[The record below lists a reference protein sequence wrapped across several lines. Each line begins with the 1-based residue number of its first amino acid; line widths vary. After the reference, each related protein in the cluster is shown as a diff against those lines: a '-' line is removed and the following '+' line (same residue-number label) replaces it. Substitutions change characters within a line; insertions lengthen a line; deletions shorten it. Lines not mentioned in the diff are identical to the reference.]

1 MATVWLLS
9 GSMSDVLERAR
20 AWILGDPDHR
30 TRDELSALLDS
41 GDRTE
46 LADRMDGTL
55 AFGTAGL
62 RGVVEA
68 GSNRMNR
75 ATVIRTTRG
84 LADFLLAR
92 HGGAPA
98 APVVVG
104 RDARLSSSVFM
115 RDTVGV
121 LSAAGLRVRFWE
133 EEVPTPLVAYAVRVL
148 GACAGVMITASH
160 NPPRDNGYKVYDA
173 NGAQIIPPVDAAIAA
188 AIDRVGA
195 AADVPLTDPLRRDAG
210 EGTAPVPPDVWDGY
224 REGLARLRSPATVN
238 PGLRIVYTP
247 MHGVGWRYM
256 SELLTEAGY
265 RDVHPVDEQAGP
277 DGHFPTLPFPN
288 PEEPGA
294 MDLALDLARRIEAD
308 LVLANDPDADRLGV
322 AVPGAGGWVS
332 LTGNQVGVLL
342 TDYILSRRPDGGTQP
357 LVISTIVSSPM
368 ARHVAAARDARFE
381 TTLTGFKWIMN
392 AALDIEAAGE
402 AALAFGFEEALGHA
416 VGGLAYDKDGLS
428 AALFMADL
436 ASECRNQG
444 ETVLDRLE
452 GLYRRFGLWV
462 SVQRSIRRPG
472 SGGASEIAGAMRR
485 LAADPPD
492 RLGGVAV
499 VGRTD
504 YRRGADRR
512 PRWLGA
518 ASLIEL
524 RLQDRTRVLVRPSG
538 TEPKLKIYVDSTRPV
553 AGTDEPSVIQRDL
566 ELHAGA
572 VASDLAEHIGL

>member
-1 MATVWLLS
+1 
-9 GSMSDVLERAR
+9 MSDVVDRAR

-30 TRDELSALLDS
+30 TGAELSALIDS
-41 GDRTE
+41 GNRTE

-84 LADFLLAR
+84 LADYLLAR
-92 HGGAPA
+92 HGGAPSG
-98 APVVVG
+98 PVVVG
-104 RDARLSSSVFM
+104 RDARPSSAGFM

-121 LSAAGLRVRFWE
+121 LSAAGMAVRFWE

-173 NGAQIIPPVDAAIAA
+173 NGAQIIPPVDAGVSA

-195 AADVPLTDPLRRDAG
+195 AAEVPSTDAPLRQAG
-210 EGTAPVPPDVWDGY
+210 EGTGPVSPDVWDRY
-224 REGLARLRSPATVN
+224 RNDLARLRSPATVD

-256 SELLTEAGY
+256 RELLAEAGY
-265 RDVHPVDEQAGP
+265 RDVHPVAEQAEP
-277 DGHFPTLPFPN
+277 DGRFPTLPFPN

-294 MDLALDLARRIEAD
+294 MDLALALARRVGAD

-322 AVPGAGGWVS
+322 AVPGAEGWVD

-342 TDYILSRRPDGGTQP
+342 TDYILSHRPGRGAAGGRQP
-357 LVISTIVSSPM
+357 LIISTIVSSPM
-368 ARHVAAARDARFE
+368 AGLVAAARGARFE

-392 AALDIEAAGE
+392 AALDIEAAGRV
-402 AALAFGFEEALGHA
+402 ALAFGFEEALGHA

-436 ASECRNQG
+436 ASACRKRG
-444 ETVLDRLE
+444 ETVLDRLDA
-452 GLYRRFGLWV
+452 LYRRFGLWV
-462 SVQRSIRRPG
+462 SVQRSIRRSG
-472 SGGASEIAGAMRR
+472 SDGACQIAGAMQR

-499 VGRTD
+499 VGMTD
-504 YRRGADRR
+504 YRKGTARR

-518 ASLIEL
+518 ASLVEL

-538 TEPKLKIYVDSTRPV
+538 TEPKLKMYVDSTHPV
-553 AGTDEPSVIQRDL
+553 AGSDDMSGIERDL
-566 ELHAGA
+566 EAHAGA
-572 VASDLAEHIGL
+572 VASDLAGRIGL

>member
-1 MATVWLLS
+1 
-9 GSMSDVLERAR
+9 MSDLVERAR
-20 AWILGDPDHR
+20 AWILGDPDPR
-30 TRDELSALLDS
+30 TRSELSALLDS
-41 GDRTE
+41 GNLTE

-62 RGVVEA
+62 RGMVEA

-75 ATVIRTTRG
+75 ATVIRATRG

-92 HGGAPA
+92 HGGPPA

-104 RDARLSSSVFM
+104 RDARPSSSDFM

-121 LSAAGLRVRFWE
+121 LSAAGLRVRFWD
-133 EEVPTPLVAYAVRVL
+133 EEVPTPLVAYAVRAL

-160 NPPRDNGYKVYDA
+160 NPPPDNGYKVYDA
-173 NGAQIIPPVDAAIAA
+173 NGAQIIPPVDSGISA

-195 AADVPLTDPLRRDAG
+195 AAEVPVTDAPFHRAG
-210 EGTAPVPPDVWDGY
+210 ERSGPVPPDIWDEY
-224 REGLARLRSPATVN
+224 RKELARLRSPATVD
-238 PGLRIVYTP
+238 PRLRIVYTP

-256 SELLTEAGY
+256 RELLADAGY
-265 RDVHPVDEQAGP
+265 RDVHPVDQQADP
-277 DGHFPTLPFPN
+277 DGRFPTLPFPN

-294 MDLALDLARRIEAD
+294 MDLALALAGEVGAD

-322 AVPGAGGWVS
+322 AVPGADGWVS

-342 TDYILSRRPDGGTQP
+342 TDHILSRRPAHGAQP
-357 LVISTIVSSPM
+357 LIVSTIVSSPM
-368 ARHVAAARDARFE
+368 AGLVAAARGARFE

-392 AALDIEAAGE
+392 AALDIEAGGRG
-402 AALAFGFEEALGHA
+402 ALAFGFEEALGHA
-416 VGGLAYDKDGLS
+416 VGGLVYDKDGLS

-436 ASECRNQG
+436 ASECRRRG

-452 GLYRRFGLWV
+452 ALYRRFGLWV
-462 SVQRSIRRPG
+462 SIQHSIRR
-472 SGGASEIAGAMRR
+472 SGAAGANEISGAMRR
-485 LAADPPD
+485 LAEEPPD
-492 RLGGVAV
+492 ALGGVAV
-499 VGRTD
+499 VGMTD
-504 YRRGADRR
+504 YREGAERR

-518 ASLIEL
+518 ASLVEL

-553 AGTDEPSVIQRDL
+553 TGSDDPSGIERDL
-566 ELHAGA
+566 TGHAGA
-572 VASDLAEHIGL
+572 VASDLAGHIGV

>member
-1 MATVWLLS
+1 MN
-9 GSMSDVLERAR
+9 DVVEWAR
-20 AWILGDPDHR
+20 AWILGDPDPR
-30 TRDELSALLDS
+30 TRAELSALLDP
-41 GDRTE
+41 GNLTE

-62 RGVVEA
+62 RGIVEA

-75 ATVIRTTRG
+75 ATVIRATRG

-92 HGGAPA
+92 HGGAPD

-104 RDARLSSSVFM
+104 RDARPSSSDFM

-133 EEVPTPLVAYAVRVL
+133 EEVPTPLVAFAVRVL

-160 NPPRDNGYKVYDA
+160 NPPLDNGYKVYDA
-173 NGAQIIPPVDAAIAA
+173 NGAQIIPPVDAGISA

-195 AADVPLTDPLRRDAG
+195 AAEVPLTDAPFRDAG
-210 EGTAPVPPDVWDGY
+210 EGAGPVPPDTWDGY
-224 REGLARLRSPATVN
+224 RKELARLRSSATVD

-256 SELLTEAGY
+256 RELLAGAGY
-265 RDVHPVDEQAGP
+265 GDVHPVDEQAEP
-277 DGHFPTLPFPN
+277 DGRFPTLPFPN

-294 MDLALDLARRIEAD
+294 MDLALALAGKVGAD
-308 LVLANDPDADRLGV
+308 LVLANDPDVDRLGV
-322 AVPGAGGWVS
+322 AVPGRNGWVS

-342 TDYILSRRPDGGTQP
+342 ADYILSQRPAGEDPRGRQP
-357 LVISTIVSSPM
+357 LVVSTIVSSPM
-368 ARHVAAARDARFE
+368 AGLVAAARGARFE

-392 AALDIEAAGE
+392 AALDIEAEGRG
-402 AALAFGFEEALGHA
+402 ALAFGFEEALGHA
-416 VGGLAYDKDGLS
+416 VGGLVYDKDGMS

-436 ASECRNQG
+436 ASECRRRG

-452 GLYRRFGLWV
+452 ALYRRFGLWV
-462 SVQRSIRRPG
+462 SIQHSIRRLG
-472 SGGASEIAGAMRR
+472 AAGASEISGAMRR
-485 LAADPPD
+485 LAEDPPD
-492 RLGGVAV
+492 ALGGVAV
-499 VGRTD
+499 VGMTD
-504 YRRGADRR
+504 YREGAERR

-518 ASLIEL
+518 ASLVEL

-538 TEPKLKIYVDSTRPV
+538 TEPKLKMYVDSTRPV
-553 AGTDEPSVIQRDL
+553 TGSDDPSGVERDL
-566 ELHAGA
+566 EGHAGA
-572 VASDLAEHIGL
+572 VVSDLAGHIGL

>member
-1 MATVWLLS
+1 
-9 GSMSDVLERAR
+9 MSDVVERAR

-30 TRDELSALLDS
+30 TRAELSALLDS
-41 GDRTE
+41 GNRSE

-62 RGVVEA
+62 RGIVEA

-75 ATVIRTTRG
+75 ATVIRATRG
-84 LADFLLAR
+84 LADYLLAR
-92 HGGAPA
+92 HGGVPA

-104 RDARLSSSVFM
+104 RDARPSSSEFM

-133 EEVPTPLVAYAVRVL
+133 EEVPTPLVAYAVRVQ

-173 NGAQIIPPVDAAIAA
+173 NGAQIIPPVDAAISA

-195 AADVPLTDPLRRDAG
+195 AADVPLTDAPLRKAG
-210 EGTAPVPPDVWDGY
+210 VGTGPVSPDVWHGY
-224 REGLARLRSPATVN
+224 RKELARLRSPATVD

-256 SELLTEAGY
+256 RELLAEAGY
-265 RDVHPVDEQAGP
+265 RDVHPVDEQAEP

-294 MDLALDLARRIEAD
+294 MDLALALARRVGAD

-322 AVPGAGGWVS
+322 AVPGAKGWVS

-342 TDYILSRRPDGGTQP
+342 TDHILSHWPAPGGPRGRQP
-357 LVISTIVSSPM
+357 LIISTIVSSPM
-368 ARHVAAARDARFE
+368 AGLVAAARGARFE

-392 AALDIEAAGE
+392 AALDIEAAGR

-436 ASECRNQG
+436 ASECRKRG

-452 GLYRRFGLWV
+452 ELYRRFGLWV
-462 SVQRSIRRPG
+462 SVQRSIRRSG
-472 SGGASEIAGAMRR
+472 SAGASEITGAMRR
-485 LAADPPD
+485 LAAGPPD

-499 VGRTD
+499 VGMTD
-504 YRRGADRR
+504 YRKGAGRR

-518 ASLIEL
+518 SSLIEL

-538 TEPKLKIYVDSTRPV
+538 TEPKLKMYVDSTRPV
-553 AGTDEPSVIQRDL
+553 AGFDNPSGIERDL
-566 ELHAGA
+566 EAHAGA
-572 VASDLAEHIGL
+572 VASDLAGHIGL

>member
-1 MATVWLLS
+1 
-9 GSMSDVLERAR
+9 MSDVVERAR

-30 TRDELSALLDS
+30 TRAELSALLDS
-41 GDRTE
+41 GNRAE

-75 ATVIRTTRG
+75 ATVIRATRG

-104 RDARLSSSVFM
+104 RDARPSSSDFM
-115 RDTVGV
+115 RDAVGV
-121 LSAAGLRVRFWE
+121 LSAAGLAVRFWE
-133 EEVPTPLVAYAVRVL
+133 EEVPTPLVAYAVRAL

-160 NPPRDNGYKVYDA
+160 NPPPDNGYKVYDA
-173 NGAQIIPPVDAAIAA
+173 NGAQIIPPVDAGIAV
-188 AIDRVGA
+188 AIDRAGA
-195 AADVPLTDPLRRDAG
+195 AAEVPLTDAPFRRAG
-210 EGTAPVPPDVWDGY
+210 EGSGPVPPDTWDGY
-224 REGLARLRSPATVN
+224 RKELARLRSPATVD

-256 SELLTEAGY
+256 RELLAGAGY
-265 RDVHPVDEQAGP
+265 RDVHPVDEQAEP
-277 DGHFPTLPFPN
+277 DGRFPTLPFPN

-294 MDLALDLARRIEAD
+294 MDLALVLAGKVGAD

-322 AVPGAGGWVS
+322 AVPGADGWVS

-342 TDYILSRRPDGGTQP
+342 TDYILSRRPARGDANGVQP
-357 LVISTIVSSPM
+357 LIVSTIVSSPM
-368 ARHVAAARDARFE
+368 AGLVAAARGARFE

-392 AALDIEAAGE
+392 AALDIESEGRG
-402 AALAFGFEEALGHA
+402 ALAFGFEEALGHA
-416 VGGLAYDKDGLS
+416 VGGLVYDKDGLS

-436 ASECRNQG
+436 ASECRRRG
-444 ETVLDRLE
+444 ETVLDRL
-452 GLYRRFGLWV
+452 GALYRRFGLWV
-462 SVQRSIRRPG
+462 SIQHSIRR
-472 SGGASEIAGAMRR
+472 SGAAGASEISGAMRR
-485 LAADPPD
+485 LAEDPPD
-492 RLGGVAV
+492 ALGGVAV

-504 YRRGADRR
+504 YREGAERR

-518 ASLIEL
+518 ASLVEL

-538 TEPKLKIYVDSTRPV
+538 TEPKLKMYVDSTRPV
-553 AGTDEPSVIQRDL
+553 TGSDDPSGVERDL
-566 ELHAGA
+566 KGHAGA
-572 VASDLAEHIGL
+572 VASDLAVHIGL

>member
-1 MATVWLLS
+1 
-9 GSMSDVLERAR
+9 MSDLVERAR
-20 AWILGDPDHR
+20 AWIVGDPDPR
-30 TRDELSALLDS
+30 TRSELSALLDS
-41 GDRTE
+41 GNLTE

-62 RGVVEA
+62 RGMVEA

-75 ATVIRTTRG
+75 ATVIRATRG

-92 HGGAPA
+92 HGGPPA

-104 RDARLSSSVFM
+104 RDARPSSSDFM

-121 LSAAGLRVRFWE
+121 LSAAGLRVRFWD
-133 EEVPTPLVAYAVRVL
+133 EEVPTPLVAYAVRTL

-160 NPPRDNGYKVYDA
+160 NPPPDNGYKVYDA
-173 NGAQIIPPVDAAIAA
+173 NGAQIIPPVDAGISA

-195 AADVPLTDPLRRDAG
+195 AAEVPVTDAPFHRAG
-210 EGTAPVPPDVWDGY
+210 ERSGPVPPDIWDEY
-224 REGLARLRSPATVN
+224 RKELARLRSPATVD
-238 PGLRIVYTP
+238 PRLRIVYTP

-256 SELLTEAGY
+256 RELLADAGY
-265 RDVHPVDEQAGP
+265 RDVHPVDQQADP
-277 DGHFPTLPFPN
+277 DGRFPTLPFPN

-294 MDLALDLARRIEAD
+294 MDLALALAGEVGAD

-322 AVPGAGGWVS
+322 AVPGADGWVS

-342 TDYILSRRPDGGTQP
+342 TDHILSRLPAHGAQP
-357 LVISTIVSSPM
+357 LIVSTIVSSPM
-368 ARHVAAARDARFE
+368 AGLVAAARGARFE

-392 AALDIEAAGE
+392 AALDIEAGGWG
-402 AALAFGFEEALGHA
+402 ALAFGFEEALGHA
-416 VGGLAYDKDGLS
+416 VGGLVYDKDGLS

-436 ASECRNQG
+436 ASECRRRG

-452 GLYRRFGLWV
+452 ALYRRFGLWV
-462 SVQRSIRRPG
+462 SIQHSIRR
-472 SGGASEIAGAMRR
+472 SGAAGANEISGAMRR
-485 LAADPPD
+485 LAEEPPD
-492 RLGGVAV
+492 ALGGVAV
-499 VGRTD
+499 VGMTD
-504 YRRGADRR
+504 YREGAERR

-518 ASLIEL
+518 ASLVEL

-553 AGTDEPSVIQRDL
+553 TGSDDPSGIERDL
-566 ELHAGA
+566 TGHAGA
-572 VASDLAEHIGL
+572 VASDLAGHIGL

>member
-1 MATVWLLS
+1 
-9 GSMSDVLERAR
+9 MSDLVERAR
-20 AWILGDPDHR
+20 AWILGDPDPR
-30 TRDELSALLDS
+30 TRSELSALLDS
-41 GDRTE
+41 GNLTE

-62 RGVVEA
+62 RGMVEA

-75 ATVIRTTRG
+75 ATVIRATRG

-92 HGGAPA
+92 HGGPPA

-104 RDARLSSSVFM
+104 RDARPSSSDFM

-121 LSAAGLRVRFWE
+121 LSAAGLRVRFWD
-133 EEVPTPLVAYAVRVL
+133 EEVPTPLVAYAVRAL

-160 NPPRDNGYKVYDA
+160 NPPPDNGYKVYDA
-173 NGAQIIPPVDAAIAA
+173 NGAQIIPPVDAGISA

-195 AADVPLTDPLRRDAG
+195 AAEVPVTDAPFHRAG
-210 EGTAPVPPDVWDGY
+210 ERSGPVPPDIWDEY
-224 REGLARLRSPATVN
+224 RKELARLRSPATVD
-238 PGLRIVYTP
+238 PRLRIVYTP

-256 SELLTEAGY
+256 RELLADAGY
-265 RDVHPVDEQAGP
+265 RDVHPVDQQADP
-277 DGHFPTLPFPN
+277 DGRFPTLPFPN

-294 MDLALDLARRIEAD
+294 MDLALALAGEVGAD

-322 AVPGAGGWVS
+322 AVPGADGWVS

-342 TDYILSRRPDGGTQP
+342 TDHILSRLPAHGAQP
-357 LVISTIVSSPM
+357 LIVSTIVSSPM
-368 ARHVAAARDARFE
+368 AGLVAAARGARFE

-392 AALDIEAAGE
+392 AALDIEAGGRG
-402 AALAFGFEEALGHA
+402 ALAFGFEEALGHA
-416 VGGLAYDKDGLS
+416 VGGLVYDKDGLS

-436 ASECRNQG
+436 ASECRRRG

-452 GLYRRFGLWV
+452 ALYRRFGLWV
-462 SVQRSIRRPG
+462 SIQHSIRR
-472 SGGASEIAGAMRR
+472 SGAAGANEISGAMRR
-485 LAADPPD
+485 LAEEPPD
-492 RLGGVAV
+492 ALGGVAV
-499 VGRTD
+499 VGMTD
-504 YRRGADRR
+504 YREGAERR

-518 ASLIEL
+518 ASLVEL

-553 AGTDEPSVIQRDL
+553 TGSDDPSGIERDL
-566 ELHAGA
+566 TGHAGA
-572 VASDLAEHIGL
+572 VASDLAGHIGL

>member
-1 MATVWLLS
+1 
-9 GSMSDVLERAR
+9 MSDVVEWAR

-30 TRDELSALLDS
+30 TRAELSALVDS
-41 GDRTE
+41 GNRTE

-62 RGVVEA
+62 RGIVEA

-84 LADFLLAR
+84 LADYLLAR
-92 HGGAPA
+92 YGGAPD

-104 RDARLSSSVFM
+104 RDARPSSSDFM

-121 LSAAGLRVRFWE
+121 LRAAGLRVRFWE

-188 AIDRVGA
+188 AIDRIGA
-195 AADVPLTDPLRRDAG
+195 AADVPRTDASVREAG
-210 EGTAPVPPDVWDGY
+210 EGAVPVSPDVWDGY
-224 REGLARLRSPATVN
+224 RKELARLRSSATVD

-256 SELLTEAGY
+256 DELLAEAGY
-265 RDVHPVDEQAGP
+265 RDVHPVGEQADP
-277 DGHFPTLPFPN
+277 DGNFPTLPFPN

-294 MDLALDLARRIEAD
+294 MDLALALARRVGAD

-322 AVPGAGGWVS
+322 AVPAAGGWVD

-342 TDYILSRRPDGGTQP
+342 TDYILSHRPAGGREP
-357 LVISTIVSSPM
+357 LIISTIVSSPM
-368 ARHVAAARDARFE
+368 ARQVASALGARFE

-392 AALDIEAAGE
+392 AALDIEAEGR

-416 VGGLAYDKDGLS
+416 VGGLVYDKDGLS

-436 ASECRNQG
+436 ASECRQRG

-452 GLYRRFGLWV
+452 ALYRRFGLWV

-472 SGGASEIAGAMRR
+472 SAGAGEIAGAMRR

-492 RLGGVAV
+492 RLGGVVV
-499 VGRTD
+499 VGMTD
-504 YRRGADRR
+504 YGRGAGQR

-538 TEPKLKIYVDSTRPV
+538 TEPKLKMYVDSTRPV
-553 AGTDEPSVIQRDL
+553 TGADEPSIVERDL
-566 ELHAGA
+566 EAHAGA
-572 VASDLAEHIGL
+572 VASDLAGHIGL

>member
-1 MATVWLLS
+1 
-9 GSMSDVLERAR
+9 MSEVVERAR

-30 TRDELSALLDS
+30 TRAELGALLVS

-62 RGVVEA
+62 RGIVEA

-84 LADFLLAR
+84 LAGYLLAR
-92 HGGAPA
+92 HGEAPA

-104 RDARLSSSVFM
+104 RDARLSSSDFM
-115 RDTVGV
+115 CDTVRV
-121 LSAAGLRVRFWE
+121 LSAAGLQVRFWE
-133 EEVPTPLVAYAVRVL
+133 EEVPTPLVAYAVRAL

-160 NPPRDNGYKVYDA
+160 NPPRDNGYKVYDT
-173 NGAQIIPPVDAAIAA
+173 NGAQIIPPVDAAISA

-195 AADVPLTDPLRRDAG
+195 AADVPLADATVREAG
-210 EGTAPVPPDVWDGY
+210 ECVAPVPPEVWHGY
-224 REGLARLRSPATVN
+224 RKELARLRPPATVD

-256 SELLTEAGY
+256 RELLAEAGY
-265 RDVHPVDEQAGP
+265 RDVHPVDEQAEP
-277 DGHFPTLPFPN
+277 DGNFPTLPFPN

-294 MDLALDLARRIEAD
+294 MDLALALARRVDAD

-322 AVPGAGGWVS
+322 AVPGVNGWVS

-342 TDYILSRRPDGGTQP
+342 TDYILSHLPDGGPTGDRQP
-357 LVISTIVSSPM
+357 LIISTIVSSPM
-368 ARHVAAARDARFE
+368 AGLVAAARGARFE

-392 AALDIEAAGE
+392 AALDIEAAGGTG
-402 AALAFGFEEALGHA
+402 LAFGFEEALGHA
-416 VGGLAYDKDGLS
+416 VGGLVYDKDGLS

-436 ASECRNQG
+436 ASECRKRG
-444 ETVLDRLE
+444 ETVLDRLDA
-452 GLYRRFGLWV
+452 LYRRFGLWV

-472 SGGASEIAGAMRR
+472 PAGASEITGAMRR
-485 LAADPPD
+485 LAEDPPD

-499 VGRTD
+499 VGMTD
-504 YRRGADRR
+504 YREGAGRR

-538 TEPKLKIYVDSTRPV
+538 TEPKLKMYVDSTRPV
-553 AGTDEPSVIQRDL
+553 AGFDDPSSVERDL
-566 ELHAGA
+566 EVHARA
-572 VASDLAEHIGL
+572 VVSDLAVHIGL

>member
-1 MATVWLLS
+1 MN
-9 GSMSDVLERAR
+9 DVLERAR
-20 AWILGDPDHR
+20 AWVLGDPDHR
-30 TRDELSALLDS
+30 TRAELSALIDA
-41 GDRTE
+41 GNRVE

-84 LADFLLAR
+84 LADYLLAR
-92 HGGAPA
+92 HGGAPD

-104 RDARLSSSVFM
+104 RDARPSSCDFM
-115 RDTVGV
+115 RDAVGV
-121 LSAAGLRVRFWE
+121 LSAAGLAVKFWE
-133 EEVPTPLVAYAVRVL
+133 QEVPTPLVAYAVRAL

-173 NGAQIIPPVDAAIAA
+173 NGAQIIPPVDAGIAA
-188 AIDRVGA
+188 AIDRVGSA
-195 AADVPLTDPLRRDAG
+195 VDVPLTDAPLRNGR
-210 EGTAPVPPDVWDGY
+210 EGASPVSPDVWDGY
-224 REGLARLRSPATVN
+224 RKELARLRSGAPVD

-256 SELLTEAGY
+256 RELLTGAGY
-265 RDVHPVDEQAGP
+265 RDVHAVYEQAEP
-277 DGHFPTLPFPN
+277 DGRFPTLPFPN

-294 MDLALDLARRIEAD
+294 MDLALALARRVGAD

-322 AVPGAGGWVS
+322 AVPGGNGWVG

-342 TDYILSRRPDGGTQP
+342 ADYILSHRPAGGDPRGRQP
-357 LVISTIVSSPM
+357 LVVSTIVSSPM
-368 ARHVAAARDARFE
+368 ARLVAAAHGARFE

-392 AALDIEAAGE
+392 AALDIEAAGRD
-402 AALAFGFEEALGHA
+402 ALAFGFEEALGHG

-436 ASECRNQG
+436 ASECRKGG

-452 GLYRRFGLWV
+452 ALYRRHGLWV

-472 SGGASEIAGAMRR
+472 SAGASEIAGAMRR
-485 LAADPPD
+485 LAATPPD

-499 VGRTD
+499 VGMTD
-504 YRRGADRR
+504 YRKGAGGR

-538 TEPKLKIYVDSTRPV
+538 TEPKLKMYVDSTRPV
-553 AGTDEPSVIQRDL
+553 TGSDDPSGIERDL
-566 ELHAGA
+566 ESHAGA
-572 VASDLAEHIGL
+572 VASDLAGHIGL

>member
-1 MATVWLLS
+1 
-9 GSMSDVLERAR
+9 MSDVAERAR

-30 TRDELSALLDS
+30 TRAELSTLLDS

-62 RGVVEA
+62 RGIVEA

-75 ATVIRTTRG
+75 ATVIRATRG
-84 LADFLLAR
+84 LADYLLAR
-92 HGGAPA
+92 YGEAPA

-104 RDARLSSSVFM
+104 RDARPSSSDFM

-121 LSAAGLRVRFWE
+121 LRAAGLAVRFWE

-148 GACAGVMITASH
+148 GASAGVMITASH

-173 NGAQIIPPVDAAIAA
+173 NGAQIIPPVDAGISA

-195 AADVPLTDPLRRDAG
+195 AVDVPLTEAPLEEA
-210 EGTAPVPPDVWDGY
+210 EGTGPVSPDVWDGY
-224 REGLARLRSPATVN
+224 RKELARLRSAATVD

-247 MHGVGWRYM
+247 MHGVGWRYVR
-256 SELLTEAGY
+256 ELLAGAGY
-265 RDVHPVDEQAGP
+265 RDVHAVDEQARP
-277 DGHFPTLPFPN
+277 DGNFPTLPFPN

-294 MDLALDLARRIEAD
+294 MDLALALAGRVDAD

-322 AVPGAGGWVS
+322 AVAGGNGWVG

-342 TDYILSRRPDGGTQP
+342 ADYVLSRRPAGGDPRGRQP
-357 LVISTIVSSPM
+357 LVVSTIVSSPM
-368 ARHVAAARDARFE
+368 AGLVAAARGARFE

-392 AALDIEAAGE
+392 AALDIEAEGRG
-402 AALAFGFEEALGHA
+402 ALAFGFEEALGHA
-416 VGGLAYDKDGLS
+416 VGGLVYDKDGMS

-436 ASECRNQG
+436 ASECRKRG

-452 GLYRRFGLWV
+452 ALYRRHGLWV
-462 SVQRSIRRPG
+462 SVQRSVRRPG
-472 SGGASEIAGAMRR
+472 SAGASEIAGAMRR
-485 LAADPPD
+485 LAQDPPD
-492 RLGGVAV
+492 RLGGVDV
-499 VGRTD
+499 VGMTD
-504 YRRGADRR
+504 YRKGAGGR

-538 TEPKLKIYVDSTRPV
+538 TEPKLKMYVDSTHPV
-553 AGTDEPSVIQRDL
+553 TGSDDPSGIECDL
-566 ELHAGA
+566 ESHAGA
-572 VASDLAEHIGL
+572 VASDLAGHIGL

>member
-1 MATVWLLS
+1 
-9 GSMSDVLERAR
+9 MSDVVERAR
-20 AWILGDPDHR
+20 AWILGDPDPR
-30 TRDELSALLDS
+30 TRAELGALLDS
-41 GDRTE
+41 GDRAE

-84 LADFLLAR
+84 LAAFLLAR

-104 RDARLSSSVFM
+104 RDARPSSSDFM

-121 LSAAGLRVRFWE
+121 LRGAGLAVRFWE
-133 EEVPTPLVAYAVRVL
+133 GEVPTPLVAYAVRAL

-173 NGAQIIPPVDAAIAA
+173 NGAQIIPPVDAGIAA
-188 AIDRVGA
+188 AIDRVDA
-195 AADVPLTDPLRRDAG
+195 AAEVPLADAPFRQAG
-210 EGTAPVPPDVWDGY
+210 EGSGPVPPDVWDGY
-224 REGLARLRSPATVN
+224 REELARLRSRATVD

-247 MHGVGWRYM
+247 MHGVGWRYIR
-256 SELLTEAGY
+256 ELLAGAGY
-265 RDVHPVDEQAGP
+265 RDVHPVDEQAEP
-277 DGHFPTLPFPN
+277 DGRFPTLPFPN

-294 MDLALDLARRIEAD
+294 MDLALALAGKVGAD

-322 AVPGAGGWVS
+322 AVPGADGWVG

-342 TDYILSRRPDGGTQP
+342 TDYILSHRPAGEDPRGRQP
-357 LVISTIVSSPM
+357 LVVSTIVSSPM
-368 ARHVAAARDARFE
+368 AGLVAAARGARFE

-392 AALDIEAAGE
+392 AALDIEAEGRG
-402 AALAFGFEEALGHA
+402 ALAFGFEEALGHA
-416 VGGLAYDKDGLS
+416 VGGLVYDKDGLS

-436 ASECRNQG
+436 ASECRRRG

-452 GLYRRFGLWV
+452 ALYRRFGLWV
-462 SVQRSIRRPG
+462 SIQHSIRR
-472 SGGASEIAGAMRR
+472 SGAAGAGEISGAMGR
-485 LAADPPD
+485 LAEDPPD
-492 RLGGVAV
+492 ALGGVAV
-499 VGRTD
+499 VGMTD
-504 YRRGADRR
+504 YREGAERR

-518 ASLIEL
+518 ASLVEL
-524 RLQDRTRVLVRPSG
+524 QLQDRTRVLVRPSG
-538 TEPKLKIYVDSTRPV
+538 TEPKLKMYVDSTRPV
-553 AGTDEPSVIQRDL
+553 TGSDDPSGVERDL
-566 ELHAGA
+566 ERHAGA
-572 VASDLAEHIGL
+572 VVSDLAGHIGL

>member
-1 MATVWLLS
+1 
-9 GSMSDVLERAR
+9 MSDVVERAR

-30 TRDELSALLDS
+30 TRAELGALIDS
-41 GDRTE
+41 GNRTE
-46 LADRMDGTL
+46 LADRVDGTL

-62 RGVVEA
+62 RGIVEA

-84 LADFLLAR
+84 LVDYLLAR
-92 HGGAPA
+92 HGGVPA
-98 APVVVG
+98 GPVVVG
-104 RDARLSSSVFM
+104 RDARPSSSAFM
-115 RDTVGV
+115 SDTVGV

-133 EEVPTPLVAYAVRVL
+133 EEVPTPLVAYAVRFL

-160 NPPRDNGYKVYDA
+160 NPPPDNGYKVYDS
-173 NGAQIIPPVDAAIAA
+173 NGAQIIPPVDAAISA

-195 AADVPLTDPLRRDAG
+195 AADVPLTDASLRKAG
-210 EGTAPVPPDVWDGY
+210 EGAGPVSPDVWDGY
-224 REGLARLRSPATVN
+224 RKELARLRSPATVD

-247 MHGVGWRYM
+247 MHGVGWCYM
-256 SELLTEAGY
+256 SELLAEAGY
-265 RDVHPVDEQAGP
+265 LDVHPVDKQAQP

-294 MDLALDLARRIEAD
+294 MDLALALARGIDAD

-322 AVPGAGGWVS
+322 AVPGVNGWVS

-342 TDYILSRRPDGGTQP
+342 TDYILSHLPDGGPTGDRQP
-357 LVISTIVSSPM
+357 LIINTIVSSPM
-368 ARHVAAARDARFE
+368 AGLVATARGARFE

-392 AALDIEAAGE
+392 AALDIEAEGGN
-402 AALAFGFEEALGHA
+402 ALAFGFEEALGHA
-416 VGGLAYDKDGLS
+416 VGGVVYDKDGLS

-436 ASECRNQG
+436 ASECRRQG

-452 GLYRRFGLWV
+452 ALYRRFGLWV

-472 SGGASEIAGAMRR
+472 SAGASEIAGAMRR
-485 LAADPPD
+485 LAEDTPD

-499 VGRTD
+499 IGMTD
-504 YRRGADRR
+504 YLTGAERR

-518 ASLIEL
+518 ASLVEL

-538 TEPKLKIYVDSTRPV
+538 TEPKLKMYVDSTRPFS
-553 AGTDEPSVIQRDL
+553 GSDDPSGIERDL
-566 ELHAGA
+566 EVQAGA
-572 VASDLAEHIGL
+572 VASDLAGHIGL

>member
-1 MATVWLLS
+1 
-9 GSMSDVLERAR
+9 MSEVVDRAR

-30 TRDELSALLDS
+30 TRAELSVLLDS

-62 RGVVEA
+62 RGIVEA

-75 ATVIRTTRG
+75 ATVIRATRG
-84 LADFLLAR
+84 LADYLLAR
-92 HGGAPA
+92 HGGVSA

-104 RDARLSSSVFM
+104 RDARPSSSGFL

-173 NGAQIIPPVDAAIAA
+173 NGAQIIPPVDAAISA

-195 AADVPLTDPLRRDAG
+195 ATDVPRTDAPLRQAG
-210 EGTAPVPPDVWDGY
+210 EVTGPVSPDVWNGY
-224 REGLARLRSPATVN
+224 RKELARLRSTTTVD

-256 SELLTEAGY
+256 RELLAEAGY
-265 RDVHPVDEQAGP
+265 VDVHPVDEQAEP
-277 DGHFPTLPFPN
+277 DGRFPTLPFPN

-294 MDLALDLARRIEAD
+294 MDLALAMARRVGAD

-322 AVPGAGGWVS
+322 AVPGAKGWVS

-342 TDYILSRRPDGGTQP
+342 TDYILSNRPFRGGQP
-357 LVISTIVSSPM
+357 LIISTIVSSPM
-368 ARHVAAARDARFE
+368 AGLVAAARGARFE

-392 AALDIEAAGE
+392 AALDIEAAGR

-436 ASECRNQG
+436 ASECRKRG

-452 GLYRRFGLWV
+452 ALYRRFGMWV

-472 SGGASEIAGAMRR
+472 SAGASEIT
-485 LAADPPD
+485 AAIRGLSAEPPD

-499 VGRTD
+499 VGMTD
-504 YRRGADRR
+504 YREGAGRR

-518 ASLIEL
+518 TSLIEL
-524 RLQDRTRVLVRPSG
+524 RLQDETRVLVRPSG
-538 TEPKLKIYVDSTRPV
+538 TEPKLKMYVDSTRPV
-553 AGTDEPSVIQRDL
+553 AGFDDPSRIERDL
-566 ELHAGA
+566 EVHARA
-572 VASDLAEHIGL
+572 VASDLAGHIGL

>member
-1 MATVWLLS
+1 
-9 GSMSDVLERAR
+9 MSDLVERAR
-20 AWILGDPDHR
+20 AWILGDPDPR
-30 TRDELSALLDS
+30 TRSELSALLDS
-41 GDRTE
+41 GNLTE

-62 RGVVEA
+62 RGMVEA

-75 ATVIRTTRG
+75 ATVIRATRG

-92 HGGAPA
+92 HGGPPA

-104 RDARLSSSVFM
+104 RDARPSSSDFM

-121 LSAAGLRVRFWE
+121 LSAAGLRVRFWD
-133 EEVPTPLVAYAVRVL
+133 EEVPTPLVAYAVRAL

-160 NPPRDNGYKVYDA
+160 NPPPDNGYKVYDA
-173 NGAQIIPPVDAAIAA
+173 NGAQIIPPVDAGISA

-195 AADVPLTDPLRRDAG
+195 AAEVPVTDAPFHRAG
-210 EGTAPVPPDVWDGY
+210 ERSGPVPPDIWDEY
-224 REGLARLRSPATVN
+224 RKELARLGSPATVD
-238 PGLRIVYTP
+238 PRLRIVYTP

-256 SELLTEAGY
+256 RELLADAGY
-265 RDVHPVDEQAGP
+265 RDVHPVDQQADP
-277 DGHFPTLPFPN
+277 DGRFPTLPFPN

-294 MDLALDLARRIEAD
+294 MDLALALAGEVGAD

-322 AVPGAGGWVS
+322 AVPGADGWVS

-342 TDYILSRRPDGGTQP
+342 TDHILSRLPAHGAQP
-357 LVISTIVSSPM
+357 LIVSTIVSSPM
-368 ARHVAAARDARFE
+368 AGLVAAARGARFE

-392 AALDIEAAGE
+392 AALDIEAGGRG
-402 AALAFGFEEALGHA
+402 ALAFGFEEALGHA
-416 VGGLAYDKDGLS
+416 VGGLVYDKDGLS

-436 ASECRNQG
+436 ASECRRRG

-452 GLYRRFGLWV
+452 ALYRRFGLWV
-462 SVQRSIRRPG
+462 SIQHSIRR
-472 SGGASEIAGAMRR
+472 SGAAGANEISGAMRR
-485 LAADPPD
+485 LAEEPPD
-492 RLGGVAV
+492 ALGGVAV
-499 VGRTD
+499 VGMTD
-504 YRRGADRR
+504 YREGAERR

-518 ASLIEL
+518 ASLVEL

-553 AGTDEPSVIQRDL
+553 TGSDDPSGIERDL
-566 ELHAGA
+566 TGHAGA
-572 VASDLAEHIGL
+572 VASDLAGHIGL

>member
-1 MATVWLLS
+1 
-9 GSMSDVLERAR
+9 MSDVVKRAR

-30 TRDELSALLDS
+30 TRAELGALIDS
-41 GDRTE
+41 GDRSE
-46 LADRMDGTL
+46 LEDRMDGTL

-75 ATVIRTTRG
+75 ATVIRATRG
-84 LADFLLAR
+84 LADYLLAR

-104 RDARLSSSVFM
+104 RDARPSSSDFM

-121 LSAAGLRVRFWE
+121 LSAAGLAVRFWE
-133 EEVPTPLVAYAVRVL
+133 EKVPTPLVAYAVRVL

-173 NGAQIIPPVDAAIAA
+173 NGAQIIPPVDAGIAA

-195 AADVPLTDPLRRDAG
+195 AAEVPLRDAPLRNAG
-210 EGTAPVPPDVWDGY
+210 DGTGPVSPDVWHGY
-224 REGLARLRSPATVN
+224 RNELARLRSTATVD
-238 PGLRIVYTP
+238 PRLRIVYTP

-256 SELLTEAGY
+256 RELLAGAGY
-265 RDVHPVDEQAGP
+265 RDVHPVDEQAEP
-277 DGHFPTLPFPN
+277 DGRFPTLPFPN

-294 MDLALDLARRIEAD
+294 MDLALALAGEVGAD

-322 AVPGAGGWVS
+322 AVPGGDGWVS

-342 TDYILSRRPDGGTQP
+342 TDYILSQRPAGGEPRGRQP
-357 LVISTIVSSPM
+357 LVVSTIVSSPM
-368 ARHVAAARDARFE
+368 AGLVAADRGARFE

-392 AALDIEAAGE
+392 AALDVEAEGRG
-402 AALAFGFEEALGHA
+402 ALAFGFEEALGHA
-416 VGGLAYDKDGLS
+416 VGGLVYDKDGLS

-436 ASECRNQG
+436 ASECRRRG

-452 GLYRRFGLWV
+452 ALYRRFGLWV
-462 SVQRSIRRPG
+462 SIQHSIRR
-472 SGGASEIAGAMRR
+472 SGAAAASEISGAMRR
-485 LAADPPD
+485 LAEDPPD
-492 RLGGVAV
+492 VLGGEAV
-499 VGRTD
+499 VGVTD
-504 YRRGADRR
+504 YRVGADRR

-518 ASLIEL
+518 ASLVEL

-538 TEPKLKIYVDSTRPV
+538 TEPKLKMYVDSTRPV
-553 AGTDEPSVIQRDL
+553 TGSDDPSGIERDL
-566 ELHAGA
+566 TGHAGA
-572 VASDLAEHIGL
+572 VVSDLAGHIGL

>member
-1 MATVWLLS
+1 
-9 GSMSDVLERAR
+9 MSDVVERAR

-30 TRDELSALLDS
+30 TRAELSALLDS
-41 GDRTE
+41 GNRTE
-46 LADRMDGTL
+46 LADRMDGAL

-75 ATVIRTTRG
+75 ATVIRATRG
-84 LADFLLAR
+84 LADYLLAR
-92 HGGAPA
+92 HGGAPSG
-98 APVVVG
+98 PVVVG
-104 RDARLSSSVFM
+104 RDARPSSSDFM
-115 RDTVGV
+115 SDAVGV
-121 LSAAGLRVRFWE
+121 LSAAGLAVRFWE

-148 GACAGVMITASH
+148 CACAGVMITASH

-173 NGAQIIPPVDAAIAA
+173 NGAQIIPPVDAGISA

-195 AADVPLTDPLRRDAG
+195 AVDVPLMDAPLEKA
-210 EGTAPVPPDVWDGY
+210 EGTGPVSPDVWDAY
-224 REGLARLRSPATVN
+224 RKELARLRSSATVD

-256 SELLTEAGY
+256 RELLAEAGY
-265 RDVHPVDEQAGP
+265 DDVHPVAEQVEP
-277 DGHFPTLPFPN
+277 DGRFPTLPFPN

-294 MDLALDLARRIEAD
+294 MDLALALARRVGAD

-322 AVPGAGGWVS
+322 AVPGGNGWVG

-342 TDYILSRRPDGGTQP
+342 TDYILSHRPAGGDPRQP
-357 LVISTIVSSPM
+357 LVVSTIVSSPM
-368 ARHVAAARDARFE
+368 ARLVAAARGARSE

-392 AALDIEAAGE
+392 AALDIEAAGRGVM
-402 AALAFGFEEALGHA
+402 AFGFEEALGHA
-416 VGGLAYDKDGLS
+416 VGGLVYDKDGLS

-436 ASECRNQG
+436 ASECRKRG

-452 GLYRRFGLWV
+452 ALYRRHGLWV

-472 SGGASEIAGAMRR
+472 SAGASEIAGAMRR
-485 LAADPPD
+485 LAQDPPD

-499 VGRTD
+499 VGMTD
-504 YRRGADRR
+504 YRKGADGR

-538 TEPKLKIYVDSTRPV
+538 TEPKLKMYVDSTRPV
-553 AGTDEPSVIQRDL
+553 TGSDDPSGIERDL

-572 VASDLAEHIGL
+572 VASDLAGHIGL

>member
-1 MATVWLLS
+1 
-9 GSMSDVLERAR
+9 MSDVVERAR

-30 TRDELSALLDS
+30 TRAELSALVDS
-41 GDRTE
+41 GNRAD

-68 GSNRMNR
+68 GSNRINR

-84 LADFLLAR
+84 LADYLLAR
-92 HGGAPA
+92 YRGAPPG
-98 APVVVG
+98 PVVVG
-104 RDARLSSSVFM
+104 RDARPSSADFM

-121 LSAAGLRVRFWE
+121 LSAAGLQVSFWE

-173 NGAQIIPPVDAAIAA
+173 NGAQIIPPVDAGISA

-195 AADVPLTDPLRRDAG
+195 AADVPLTDAPLREAG
-210 EGTAPVPPDVWDGY
+210 QGAASVSPDVWDGY
-224 REGLARLRSPATVN
+224 RQELARLRSPATVD

-256 SELLTEAGY
+256 GELLAEAGY
-265 RDVHPVDEQAGP
+265 REVHPVGEQAEP

-294 MDLALDLARRIEAD
+294 MDLALTLARKIGAD

-322 AVPGAGGWVS
+322 AVPSADGWVS

-342 TDYILSRRPDGGTQP
+342 TDYILSHRPAGGREP

-368 ARHVAAARDARFE
+368 ARLVASARGARFE

-392 AALDIEAAGE
+392 AALDIEAEGR

-416 VGGLAYDKDGLS
+416 VGGLVYDKDGLS

-436 ASECRNQG
+436 ASECRKRG

-452 GLYRRFGLWV
+452 ALYRRFGLWV

-472 SGGASEIAGAMRR
+472 SAGAGKIAGAMRR

-499 VGRTD
+499 VGMTD
-504 YRRGADRR
+504 YRKGAGQR

-518 ASLIEL
+518 ASLVEL

-538 TEPKLKIYVDSTRPV
+538 TEPKLKMYVDSTRPV
-553 AGTDEPSVIQRDL
+553 TGADEPSIVERDL
-566 ELHAGA
+566 EAYAGA
-572 VASDLAEHIGL
+572 VASDLAGHIGL